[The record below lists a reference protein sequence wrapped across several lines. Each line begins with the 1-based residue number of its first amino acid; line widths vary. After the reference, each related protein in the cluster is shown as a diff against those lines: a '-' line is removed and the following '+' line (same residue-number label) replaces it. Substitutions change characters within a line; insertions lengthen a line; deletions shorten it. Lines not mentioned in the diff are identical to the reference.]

1 MIKDLRDYIEY
12 LSRKGRLVDV
22 NATVNV
28 DLEVSAFTDI
38 AGKANRY
45 ESKSLLFHN
54 VKGYDIPIA
63 TNLFGSTSTLNELF
77 KAPYISELL
86 SGMKSQRFN
95 MSLIKG
101 AKTLL
106 SAKPKIVKNDIR
118 NYTKQESLS
127 GLPILK
133 VWPNDAG
140 KFITLPMVI
149 TRSLNDSSL
158 NVGIYRMQVY
168 DEATTGMH
176 WQAQKGGAIHSQEAQ
191 EEKKNLD
198 VSVAIGSDP
207 YNIVSAVAPLPVGMS
222 EFAFSGIARGSST
235 ILMENGKYPPVPA
248 NSEIIINGYVDPNE
262 KRIEGPFGD
271 HTGYYSIPE
280 ECDVFHIEHVYV
292 KKKPIYAASVVGYPW
307 HEDAVIG
314 KFLLEYMKPMIK
326 LVNESIVDIYLPP
339 EGAFTNLC
347 FISIKKRFPG
357 EAKKAMFSILGLG
370 QLSFTKMIIAF
381 DDDID
386 IRDQSSVMWALST
399 RVDPERDIQ
408 IIKNTATDTLDHT
421 ANISAY
427 GSKVM
432 IDATKKGKAEGY
444 NREWPQTISMP
455 KSIIKEVEKKW
466 KSLNH

>member
-1 MIKDLRDYIEY
+1 MIDDLRSYIEY
-12 LSRKGRLVDV
+12 LSKKGRLVNV
-22 NATVNV
+22 RAPV
-28 DLEVSAFTDI
+28 DLELEVTAFTDI
-38 AGKANRY
+38 AGKSNRY

-54 VKGYDIPIA
+54 VKGYDIPII

-77 KAPYISELL
+77 KAPYINELL
-86 SGMKSQRFN
+86 SGIKSQHFN
-95 MSLIKG
+95 LIEG
-101 AKTLL
+101 AKTML
-106 SAKPKIVKNDIR
+106 SAKPKIVKSNLG
-118 NYTKQESLS
+118 NYTRQESLS
-127 GLPILK
+127 ALPILK

-140 KFITLPMVI
+140 RFITLPMVI
-149 TRSLNDSSL
+149 TRSPNDGSL

-168 DEATTGMH
+168 DETTTGMH
-176 WQAQKGGAIHSQEAQ
+176 WQAQKGGAIHSQEAL
-191 EEKKNLD
+191 EKKKTLD

-207 YNIVSAVAPLPVGMS
+207 YNIVSAVAPLPHGMN
-222 EFAFSGIARGSST
+222 EFVFSGIARGSST

-248 NSEIIINGYVDPNE
+248 NSEIIINGYVDPSE
-262 KRIEGPFGD
+262 KRMEGPFGD

-280 ECDVFHIEHVYV
+280 ECDVFHVENVYL
-292 KKKPIYAASVVGYPW
+292 KKKPIYVASVVGYPW

-314 KFLLEYMKPMIK
+314 KFLLEYMKPLITM
-326 LVNESIVDIYLPP
+326 VNESIIDIFLPP

-357 EAKKAMFSILGLG
+357 EAKKAMFSVLGLG
-370 QLSFTKMIIAF
+370 QLSFTKMIIAV

-386 IRDQSSVMWALST
+386 IRDQSSGMWALST

-408 IIKNTATDTLDHT
+408 IIKNTATDTLDHVS
-421 ANISAY
+421 NVSAF

-432 IDATKKGKAEGY
+432 IDATRKGKAEGY

-455 KSIIKEVEKKW
+455 DDILKEVDKKW